1 MSAYLNTQQ
10 SKVSGYYNSSSGYLI
25 ISLGGCSNVIRGVER
40 ENTFIFAFKSMKS
53 QGTLGN
59 HLKCFVTV
67 KSHLFFCHGGSSW
80 RPRFVNSNKYSVYK
94 EESLQG
100 KKKSIKEK

>member
-1 MSAYLNTQQ
+1 M
-10 SKVSGYYNSSSGYLI
+10 
-25 ISLGGCSNVIRGVER
+25 IRGVER
-40 ENTFIFAFKSMKS
+40 ENIFVFAFKSMKS

-59 HLKCFVTV
+59 HLKCSVTV
-67 KSHLFFCHGGSSW
+67 KSHLFFCSGRSW

-100 KKKSIKEK
+100 KKSIKEKQCSKQGLWFIFPWLVKEKLDEMEILFTLK